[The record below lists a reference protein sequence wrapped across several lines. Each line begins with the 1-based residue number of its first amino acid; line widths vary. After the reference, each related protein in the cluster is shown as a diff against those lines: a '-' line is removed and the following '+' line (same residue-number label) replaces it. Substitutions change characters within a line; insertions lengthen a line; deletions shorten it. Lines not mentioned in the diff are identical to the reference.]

1 MKLSTRLLG
10 TSYRFR
16 SVKEL
21 LARANEARSGDELA
35 GIAARSEQERIAA
48 KTVLANLTLN
58 DLRENP
64 VVAYDRD
71 EVTRVIDDALD
82 RDAFAAMRNQTVGE
96 FREWLL
102 NDATSGDAILAAGR
116 GITAEIAAAVAKLC
130 TNLDLIAIA
139 SKIRVVTTARTTLG
153 LPGRLSTRLQPNHPR
168 DDLTGIAAAIYEG
181 LAYATGDA
189 LIGINPCIDEP
200 DNIRKLLELTADIID
215 RTGVPT
221 QNCVLGHIT
230 TQMRALEA
238 GAPMDIMFQSLAG
251 TEKGNA
257 GFGIT
262 VAMLDDG
269 YSMIRET
276 GRLRSANLTYF
287 ETGQGSE
294 LSADAHE
301 GADQVTLEARC
312 YGLARRYSPLLVNT
326 VVGFIGPEYLYDAKQ
341 ITRAGLEDH
350 LMGKLLGV
358 PHGADACYTNHA
370 RADQNDCE
378 NLAVLL
384 AAAGCNYFM
393 AVPMGDDVMLSYQ
406 STSYHDAAAL
416 RSVLKLR
423 PAPEF
428 ENWCEARGILRD
440 GLLTET
446 RRRRSNRD
454 GSALKKS
461 EPDDAN
467 TDFDAMRKSTP
478 ARLGLGRAGSRYT
491 TAAMLALRADHARAV
506 DAVLTLVAR
515 DWPQRNGLL
524 EVHSQALTREDY
536 IRYPARGRRLTDA
549 DAARVARLKPPPLI
563 RSPFPR
569 RKGLGVRS
577 PGGSAK
583 STPPTVLLCIG
594 DGLSSAAVEKN
605 AAPLLRALTR
615 ILAPRYQLLKPI
627 FIRNARVR
635 IEDHLGEILRPDV
648 VCMIV
653 GERPGL
659 VTAESLSAYL
669 IYRPTLK
676 SIEPDRTVISNI
688 HRGGIPIAEAAR
700 KIATLIDDANRFE
713 ASGAALAEKTA
724 PATYP

>member
-10 TSYRFR
+10 KSYRFR

-48 KTVLANLTLN
+48 KTVLADLTLN

-64 VVAYDRD
+64 VIAYDRD

-82 RDAFAAMRNQTVGE
+82 LDAFGAVRNQTVGE

-102 NDATSGDAILAAGR
+102 DDAATGDALLAAGR

-130 TNLDLIAIA
+130 TNLDLITIA
-139 SKIRVVTTARTTLG
+139 SKIRVVTHARTTLG
-153 LPGRLSTRLQPNHPR
+153 LAGRLSTRLQPNHPR
-168 DDLTGIAAAIYEG
+168 DDLTGIAAATYEG

-269 YSMIRET
+269 YAMIRET

-326 VVGFIGPEYLYDAKQ
+326 VVGFIGPEYLY
-341 ITRAGLEDH
+341 
-350 LMGKLLGV
+350 
-358 PHGADACYTNHA
+358 
-370 RADQNDCE
+370 
-378 NLAVLL
+378 
-384 AAAGCNYFM
+384 AA
-393 AVPMGDDVMLSYQ
+393 
-406 STSYHDAAAL
+406 
-416 RSVLKLR
+416 
-423 PAPEF
+423 
-428 ENWCEARGILRD
+428 
-440 GLLTET
+440 
-446 RRRRSNRD
+446 
-454 GSALKKS
+454 
-461 EPDDAN
+461 
-467 TDFDAMRKSTP
+467 
-478 ARLGLGRAGSRYT
+478 
-491 TAAMLALRADHARAV
+491 
-506 DAVLTLVAR
+506 
-515 DWPQRNGLL
+515 
-524 EVHSQALTREDY
+524 
-536 IRYPARGRRLTDA
+536 
-549 DAARVARLKPPPLI
+549 
-563 RSPFPR
+563 
-569 RKGLGVRS
+569 
-577 PGGSAK
+577 
-583 STPPTVLLCIG
+583 
-594 DGLSSAAVEKN
+594 
-605 AAPLLRALTR
+605 
-615 ILAPRYQLLKPI
+615 
-627 FIRNARVR
+627 
-635 IEDHLGEILRPDV
+635 
-648 VCMIV
+648 
-653 GERPGL
+653 
-659 VTAESLSAYL
+659 
-669 IYRPTLK
+669 
-676 SIEPDRTVISNI
+676 
-688 HRGGIPIAEAAR
+688 
-700 KIATLIDDANRFE
+700 
-713 ASGAALAEKTA
+713 
-724 PATYP
+724 

>member
-10 TSYRFR
+10 TGYRFR

-269 YSMIRET
+269 YAMIRET

-428 ENWCEARGILRD
+428 ENWCEARGIMRD
-440 GLLTET
+440 GRLTRT

-454 GSALKKS
+454 GSALKKI
-461 EPDDAN
+461 EPDAN

-478 ARLGLGRAGSRYT
+478 ARLGLGRAGTRYT

-506 DAVLTLVAR
+506 DAVMTLVAR

-569 RKGLGVRS
+569 REGVR
-577 PGGSAK
+577 G
-583 STPPTVLLCIG
+583 
-594 DGLSSAAVEKN
+594 
-605 AAPLLRALTR
+605 
-615 ILAPRYQLLKPI
+615 
-627 FIRNARVR
+627 
-635 IEDHLGEILRPDV
+635 
-648 VCMIV
+648 
-653 GERPGL
+653 
-659 VTAESLSAYL
+659 
-669 IYRPTLK
+669 
-676 SIEPDRTVISNI
+676 
-688 HRGGIPIAEAAR
+688 
-700 KIATLIDDANRFE
+700 
-713 ASGAALAEKTA
+713 
-724 PATYP
+724 

>member
-1 MKLSTRLLG
+1 MKLSTRLFG
-10 TSYRFR
+10 KTYRFKT
-16 SVKEL
+16 VKEV

-48 KTVLANLTLN
+48 KMVLAGLTLN

-64 VVAYDRD
+64 VVPYERD

-82 RDAFAAMRNQTVGE
+82 RDAFAAVRTQTVGE

-102 NDATSGDAILAAGR
+102 ADATSGEQILAAGR

-130 TNLDLIAIA
+130 TNLDLIMIA
-139 SKIRVVTTARTTLG
+139 SKIRVVTKARTTLG

-168 DDLTGIAAAIYEG
+168 DDLAGIAATTYEG

-200 DNIRKLLELTADIID
+200 ENVRRLLELTANIIE
-215 RTGVPT
+215 RTGAPT
-221 QNCVLGHIT
+221 QNCVLAHLT

-251 TEKGNA
+251 TQSGNA

-262 VAMLDDG
+262 VAMLDEG
-269 YSMIRET
+269 YAMIRET
-276 GRLRSANLTYF
+276 GRLRAPNLMYF

-294 LSADAHE
+294 LSAGAHE

-378 NLAVLL
+378 NMAVLL

-406 STSYHDAAAL
+406 CTSFHDAAAL
-416 RSVLKLR
+416 RAVLKLR

-428 ENWCEARGILRD
+428 EEWCERRGILSD
-440 GLLTET
+440 G
-446 RRRRSNRD
+446 
-454 GSALKKS
+454 
-461 EPDDAN
+461 
-467 TDFDAMRKSTP
+467 
-478 ARLGLGRAGSRYT
+478 
-491 TAAMLALRADHARAV
+491 
-506 DAVLTLVAR
+506 
-515 DWPQRNGLL
+515 
-524 EVHSQALTREDY
+524 
-536 IRYPARGRRLTDA
+536 RLTDRA
-549 DAARVARLKPPPLI
+549 GDA
-563 RSPFPR
+563 
-569 RKGLGVRS
+569 
-577 PGGSAK
+577 
-583 STPPTVLLCIG
+583 
-594 DGLSSAAVEKN
+594 
-605 AAPLLRALTR
+605 R
-615 ILAPRYQLLKPI
+615 IL
-627 FIRNARVR
+627 
-635 IEDHLGEILRPDV
+635 
-648 VCMIV
+648 M
-653 GERPGL
+653 
-659 VTAESLSAYL
+659 
-669 IYRPTLK
+669 
-676 SIEPDRTVISNI
+676 
-688 HRGGIPIAEAAR
+688 
-700 KIATLIDDANRFE
+700 
-713 ASGAALAEKTA
+713 
-724 PATYP
+724 PA

>member
-10 TSYRFR
+10 KSYRFR

-48 KTVLANLTLN
+48 KTVLADLTLN

-82 RDAFAAMRNQTVGE
+82 RDAFAGVRGKTVGE

-102 NDATSGDAILAAGR
+102 DDATTGDAILAAGR
-116 GITAEIAAAVAKLC
+116 GITAEIAAAIAKLS
-130 TNLDLIAIA
+130 TNLDLITIA
-139 SKIRVVTTARTTLG
+139 AKVRVVTKARTTLG
-153 LPGRLSTRLQPNHPR
+153 LEGRLSTRLQRNHPR
-168 DDLTGIAAAIYEG
+168 DDLDGIAAATYEG
-181 LAYATGDA
+181 LSYATGDA

-200 DNIRKLLELTADIID
+200 DNLRRLLELTADIID

-251 TEKGNA
+251 TQQGNA

-269 YSMIRET
+269 YAMIRET
-276 GRLRSANLTYF
+276 GRLRTPNLMYF

-294 LSADAHE
+294 LSAGAHE
-301 GADQVTLEARC
+301 GSDQVTLEARC

-341 ITRAGLEDH
+341 IIRAGLEDH
-350 LMGKLLGV
+350 LMGKILGV

-378 NLAVLL
+378 NIAALL

-406 STSYHDAAAL
+406 STSYHDASAL
-416 RSVLKLR
+416 RAVLKMR

-428 ENWCEARGILRD
+428 EAWCERRGILHEGRLTSRAGD
-440 GLLTET
+440 ARLLMNS
-446 RRRRSNRD
+446 R
-454 GSALKKS
+454 G
-461 EPDDAN
+461 DD
-467 TDFDAMRKSTP
+467 FGAMRRATP
-478 ARLGLGRAGSRYT
+478 ARLGVGRAGPRYT
-491 TAAMLALRADHARAV
+491 TPAMLALRADHARAV
-506 DAVLTLVAR
+506 DAVMTEIPR
-515 DWPQRNGLL
+515 DWARRNGLI
-524 EVHSQALTREDY
+524 EVESEALSREEY
-536 IRYPARGRRLTDA
+536 LRYPKRGRRIAASDI
-549 DAARVARLKPPPLI
+549 ARVKKLAPKKTRRAAKP
-563 RSPFPR
+563 S
-569 RKGLGVRS
+569 
-577 PGGSAK
+577 
-583 STPPTVLLCIG
+583 VLLCVG
-594 DGLSSAAVEKN
+594 DGLSSAALEKN
-605 AAPLLRALTR
+605 AIPLLKALERALES
-615 ILAPRYQLLKPI
+615 RYHLLKPI

-635 IEDHLGEILRPDV
+635 IEDHLGELLRPDI

-659 VTAESLSAYL
+659 ATAESLSAYV

-676 SIEPDRTVISNI
+676 SIEPDRSVISNI
-688 HRGGIPIAEAAR
+688 HRGGIPIAEAAH
-700 KIATLIDDANRFE
+700 KIAGLIDDAIRFR
-713 ASGAALAEKTA
+713 ATGAALAEKAASTQL
-724 PATYP
+724 PS